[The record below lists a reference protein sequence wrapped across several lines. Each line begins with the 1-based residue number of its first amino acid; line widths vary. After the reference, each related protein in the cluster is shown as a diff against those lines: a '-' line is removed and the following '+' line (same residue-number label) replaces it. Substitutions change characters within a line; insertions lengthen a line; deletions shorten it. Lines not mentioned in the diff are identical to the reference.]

1 MPNALRKVAGY
12 LEPQDLLNMARSA
25 RSLRNLLMS
34 KDSKR
39 IWRISREASEI
50 PDCPEDL
57 SEPQYADLLFGI
69 GCYVR
74 IVPMHISFLLMI
86 IFQYCGRARA
96 HSLFF
101 SLRIRLC
108 GTCAKEQ

>member
-74 IVPMHISFLLMI
+74 IVPMHNP
-86 IFQYCGRARA
+86 CR
-96 HSLFF
+96 
-101 SLRIRLC
+101 
-108 GTCAKEQ
+108 